1 MSNPI
6 DDLYNAIQT
15 LEKIKEEISNI
26 RYTVCGIPSERKDL
40 CDIKN
45 EAIGI
50 VDRHLAKLQGEEDDE

>member
-6 DDLYNAIQT
+6 DDLYNTIQT
-15 LEKIKEEISNI
+15 LKKIKEEISNI
-26 RYTVCGIPSERKDL
+26 RYTECGILSERKAP

-50 VDRHLAKLQGEEDDE
+50 VDRHLAKLQGEDDE